1 MKRILLV
8 DEDRALSGACEAD
21 LRGRGFRVVTAED
34 AEQALRAARS
44 EPPDL
49 VLLDM
54 LGDRV
59 SGVAVLRALRA
70 DPRTERVPVLMLAS
84 SSKDQDVQEVTRL
97 GAIGCVAKATVSPEE
112 LGRRV
117 SQIVSRT

>member
-1 MKRILLV
+1 M
-8 DEDRALSGACEAD
+8 DRALSGACEAD

-34 AEQALRAARS
+34 ADQALRAARS

-54 LGDRV
+54 LG
-59 SGVAVLRALRA
+59 
-70 DPRTERVPVLMLAS
+70 
-84 SSKDQDVQEVTRL
+84 
-97 GAIGCVAKATVSPEE
+97 
-112 LGRRV
+112 RRV